1 MRKTW
6 KPATAFMTGVFLG
19 IVTSAAT
26 AQDLSSSISCL
37 KGKVPAG
44 DYSEMSQNLRENLWD
59 QKAGVT
65 LTADTDGLTLKVTDP
80 NGNSVCE
87 DDANNK
93 ASCRFRLSNSQYD
106 SFLIRVEN
114 LDSPSPVAYKVCAF

>member
-6 KPATAFMTGVFLG
+6 KRTPSVVTAIALF
-19 IVTSAAT
+19 IVTSAAS

-59 QKAGVT
+59 QKAGLT
-65 LTADTDGLTLKVTDP
+65 LTADMSGLTLKVLDP

-93 ASCRFRLSNSQYD
+93 ASCRFKLSTAQFD

>member
-6 KPATAFMTGVFLG
+6 KQTTSLVTGIALC
-19 IVTSAAT
+19 IVASAAS

-37 KGKVPAG
+37 KGNVPAG

-59 QKAGVT
+59 QKAGVA
-65 LTADTDGLTLKVTDP
+65 LTADTSGLTLKVTDP
-80 NGNSVCE
+80 SGNSVCE

-93 ASCRFRLSNSQYD
+93 ASCRFRLTTAQFD